1 MKKNLVIFIIL
12 VTVVMISMFGCGA
25 KRQMSGQ
32 GKPGQKNDAEAGDTA
47 LKIAECYREIY
58 EQALKDGTLGDE
70 SVTVSMI
77 ECLGKAGYVAVDAE
91 NQINMV
97 NADEAM
103 EFIETAEKGNFQDDS
118 GKEAGRHKLTIVCL
132 EREGNFTQYDLRT
145 EEGVFYVDS
154 TWLVWNGTVPEIA
167 ERDHYEA
174 YAWDYSKEG
183 YLFFE
188 EYRMDGFDGD
198 SGHTAIRIQPLDA
211 VCRELNKKYIVPVG
225 YKENNLFLCDWQ
237 EGNFGELDF
246 EDLFAALYPQ
256 VYGRSVP
263 YTATDGWEIG
273 KQYDID
279 REEYERV
286 IQTFF
291 GVDVEDLREK
301 NVYLPEKQSYRFT
314 PRGLYDIES
323 PEVPYPEVTGYSRN
337 EDGTLTCTVNAV
349 FPYKNSSEVLT
360 HEVTVREL
368 EDGGFHYIS
377 NRVLNVNSEM
387 VEAWHITS

>member
-188 EYRMDGFDGD
+188 E
-198 SGHTAIRIQPLDA
+198 
-211 VCRELNKKYIVPVG
+211 
-225 YKENNLFLCDWQ
+225 
-237 EGNFGELDF
+237 
-246 EDLFAALYPQ
+246 
-256 VYGRSVP
+256 
-263 YTATDGWEIG
+263 
-273 KQYDID
+273 
-279 REEYERV
+279 
-286 IQTFF
+286 
-291 GVDVEDLREK
+291 
-301 NVYLPEKQSYRFT
+301 
-314 PRGLYDIES
+314 
-323 PEVPYPEVTGYSRN
+323 
-337 EDGTLTCTVNAV
+337 
-349 FPYKNSSEVLT
+349 
-360 HEVTVREL
+360 
-368 EDGGFHYIS
+368 
-377 NRVLNVNSEM
+377 
-387 VEAWHITS
+387 